1 MKETN
6 KVSKWIKFV
15 LINSLIC
22 LGFFVLSQLPSFL
35 SAFLLLVYKKKLVYL
50 DVLVTIIWLIASLFI
65 THYIWKYY
73 KKKNPED
80 KVEIT
85 LKDIGISFSY
95 FLMGSLITFIGTIS
109 MEFFYGSSDS
119 QNDEMIQML
128 IKKSPSVWFVLVMV
142 VQLTF
147 LAPILEE
154 LVIRGIP
161 KVTLFKNSPNWFML
175 IMSSLFFSSLHQS
188 TNIIS
193 FLIYAALGG
202 VMCHAYLRRGRIID
216 SMIVHFF
223 NNFLATIAF
232 LFLI

>member
-15 LINSLIC
+15 LVNGLIC
-22 LGFFVLSQLPSFL
+22 LGFFLLSQVPSFL
-35 SAFLLLVYKKKLVYL
+35 SAVFLVLYGKKVVFL
-50 DVLVTIIWLIASLFI
+50 DVFI
-65 THYIWKYY
+65 TVVWLVISFFITRYIWKYY
-73 KKKNPED
+73 KEKNQED
-80 KVEIT
+80 KIQLT
-85 LKDIGISFSY
+85 LKDVGISFGY
-95 FLMGSLITFIGTIS
+95 FLTGSLITFIGGLS
-109 MEFFYGSSDS
+109 MEFIYGNSES
-119 QNDEMIQML
+119 QNDEMIRML
-128 IKKSPSVWFVLVMV
+128 INKSPSNWFILLMV
-142 VQLTF
+142 IQLTL

-161 KVTLFKNSPNWFML
+161 KVTLFKDSPNWFML
-175 IMSSLFFSSLHQS
+175 IMTSLFFSSLHQS

-216 SMIVHFF
+216 SMMVHFF
-223 NNFLATIAF
+223 NNLLATIAF

>member
-15 LINSLIC
+15 LVNGLIC
-22 LGFFVLSQLPSFL
+22 LGFFLLSQVPSFL
-35 SAFLLLVYKKKLVYL
+35 SAVFLVLYGKKVLFL
-50 DVLVTIIWLIASLFI
+50 DVFI
-65 THYIWKYY
+65 TVVWLVISFFITRYIWKYY
-73 KKKNPED
+73 KEKNQED
-80 KVEIT
+80 KIQLT
-85 LKDIGISFSY
+85 LKDVGISFGY
-95 FLMGSLITFIGTIS
+95 FLTGSLITFIGGLS
-109 MEFFYGSSDS
+109 MEFIYGNSES
-119 QNDEMIQML
+119 QNDEMIRML
-128 IKKSPSVWFVLVMV
+128 INKSPSNWFILLMV
-142 VQLTF
+142 IQLTL

-161 KVTLFKNSPNWFML
+161 KVTLFKDSPNWFML
-175 IMSSLFFSSLHQS
+175 IMTSLFFSSLHQS

-216 SMIVHFF
+216 SMMVHFF
-223 NNFLATIAF
+223 NNLLATIAF

>member
-15 LINSLIC
+15 LVNGLIC
-22 LGFFVLSQLPSFL
+22 LGFFLLSQVPSFL
-35 SAFLLLVYKKKLVYL
+35 SAVFLVLYGKKIVFL
-50 DVLVTIIWLIASLFI
+50 DVFI
-65 THYIWKYY
+65 TVVWLVISFFITRYIWKYY
-73 KKKNPED
+73 KEKNQED
-80 KVEIT
+80 KIQLT
-85 LKDIGISFSY
+85 LKDVGISFGY
-95 FLMGSLITFIGTIS
+95 FLAGSLITFIGGLS
-109 MEFFYGSSDS
+109 MEFIYGNSES
-119 QNDEMIQML
+119 QNDEMIRML
-128 IKKSPSVWFVLVMV
+128 INKSPSNWFILLMV
-142 VQLTF
+142 IQLTL

-161 KVTLFKNSPNWFML
+161 KVTLFKDSPNWFML
-175 IMSSLFFSSLHQS
+175 IMTSLFFSSLHQS

-216 SMIVHFF
+216 SMMVHFF
-223 NNFLATIAF
+223 NNLLATIAF

>member
-15 LINSLIC
+15 LVNGLIC
-22 LGFFVLSQLPSFL
+22 LGFFLLSQVPSFL
-35 SAFLLLVYKKKLVYL
+35 SAVFLVLYGKKIVFL
-50 DVLVTIIWLIASLFI
+50 DVFI
-65 THYIWKYY
+65 TVVWLVISFFITRYIWKYY
-73 KKKNPED
+73 KEKNQED
-80 KVEIT
+80 KIQLT
-85 LKDIGISFSY
+85 LKDVGISFGY
-95 FLMGSLITFIGTIS
+95 FLTGSLITFIGGLS
-109 MEFFYGSSDS
+109 MEFIYGNSES
-119 QNDEMIQML
+119 QNDEMIRML
-128 IKKSPSVWFVLVMV
+128 INKSPSNWFILLMV
-142 VQLTF
+142 IQLTL

-161 KVTLFKNSPNWFML
+161 KVTLFKDSPNWFML
-175 IMSSLFFSSLHQS
+175 IMTSLFFSSLHQS

-216 SMIVHFF
+216 SMMVHFF
-223 NNFLATIAF
+223 NNLLATIAF

>member
-15 LINSLIC
+15 LVNGLIC
-22 LGFFVLSQLPSFL
+22 LGFFLLSQVPSFL
-35 SAFLLLVYKKKLVYL
+35 SAVFLVLYGKKLLFL
-50 DVLVTIIWLIASLFI
+50 DVFI
-65 THYIWKYY
+65 TVVWLVISFFITRYIWKYY
-73 KKKNPED
+73 KEKNQED
-80 KVEIT
+80 KIQLT
-85 LKDIGISFSY
+85 LKDVGISFGY
-95 FLMGSLITFIGTIS
+95 FLTGSLITFIGGLS
-109 MEFFYGSSDS
+109 MEFIYGNSES
-119 QNDEMIQML
+119 QNDEMIRML
-128 IKKSPSVWFVLVMV
+128 INKSPSNWFILLMV
-142 VQLTF
+142 IQLTL

-161 KVTLFKNSPNWFML
+161 KVTLFKDSPNWFML
-175 IMSSLFFSSLHQS
+175 IMTSLFFSSLHQS

-216 SMIVHFF
+216 SMMVHFF
-223 NNFLATIAF
+223 NNLLATIAF

>member
-15 LINSLIC
+15 LVNGLIC
-22 LGFFVLSQLPSFL
+22 LGFFLLSQVPSFL
-35 SAFLLLVYKKKLVYL
+35 SAVLLMIYGKKIVYL
-50 DVLVTIIWLIASLFI
+50 DVLFTIIWLVITYFIAS
-65 THYIWKYY
+65 YIWKYY
-73 KKKNPED
+73 KEKNPED
-80 KVEIT
+80 KIQLT
-85 LKDIGISFSY
+85 LKDIGISFGY
-95 FLMGSLITFIGTIS
+95 FLTGSLITFIGGLS
-109 MEFFYGSSDS
+109 MEFVYGTSES

-128 IKKSPSVWFVLVMV
+128 IKKSPSIWFVFVMII
-142 VQLTF
+142 QLTL

-161 KVTLFKNSPNWFML
+161 KVTLFKDSPNWFML
-175 IMSSLFFSSLHQS
+175 VMTSLFFSSLHQS

-216 SMIVHFF
+216 SMMVHFF
-223 NNFLATIAF
+223 NNLLATIAF